1 MDNCE
6 GTSLSE
12 MIARISGKARMPVS
26 IETGTVTQAN
36 PLKITLEADTKI
48 QLTAVDLVVPENM
61 RAKSVSVGGVSV
73 TIQKALA
80 KDDKVY
86 MLCYANGKKY
96 LVLSRI

>member
-1 MDNCE
+1 MDNLE
-6 GTSLSE
+6 GTSLKE
-12 MIARISGKARMPVS
+12 MFVRTFEKSRMPVS
-26 IETGTVTQAN
+26 IETGTVTQAS
-36 PLKITLEADTKI
+36 PLKITLESDTKI

>member
-1 MDNCE
+1 MDNLE
-6 GTSLSE
+6 GTSLKE
-12 MIARISGKARMPVS
+12 MFVRISEKSRVPVS
-26 IETGTVTQAN
+26 IETGTVTQAS

-61 RAKSVSVGGVSV
+61 RAKTVSIGGVSV